1 MNEAQSAAPEAVVGN
16 DDASKDAYFEKLADL
31 AAEMI
36 KDHGKEFT
44 MGVLILAAR
53 FIAEGK
59 SLKGPNSASH

>member
-1 MNEAQSAAPEAVVGN
+1 MNENQSALQEAPAEN
-16 DDASKDAYFEKLADL
+16 DAPSKDAYFEKVADL

-36 KDHGKEFT
+36 QAHGKDFT

-59 SLKGPNSASH
+59 SLKNGAAARR